1 MKRQTGGEHLYFLA
15 AILLLILCTWG
26 QGLLD
31 RGETAQADTGIS
43 GETMAPQIALTFDDG
58 PTIYTETLLEGLKER
73 DVKASFFLLGRNI
86 EGKEELVKTM
96 YEDGHLIGNH
106 TYNHVRLSK
115 ISREQAVEEIQ
126 STSELIYEITG
137 QYTSFIRPPYGEW
150 SRELEYA
157 VTMFPVLWS
166 VDPLDWK
173 TENADTVVQRVEKTV
188 EEGDIILLHDGSES
202 SVEAALRIIDDLT
215 GEGYQFVTVEEML
228 LE

>member
-26 QGLLD
+26 QGLMD
-31 RGETAQADTGIS
+31 RGETTQADTGIS

-73 DVKASFFLLGRNI
+73 DVKASFFLLGRNV

-215 GEGYQFVTVEEML
+215 AEGYQFVTVEEML

>member
-26 QGLLD
+26 QGLMD
-31 RGETAQADTGIS
+31 RGKTAQADTGIS

-73 DVKASFFLLGRNI
+73 DVRASFFLLGRNI

-215 GEGYQFVTVEEML
+215 AEGYQFVTVEEML